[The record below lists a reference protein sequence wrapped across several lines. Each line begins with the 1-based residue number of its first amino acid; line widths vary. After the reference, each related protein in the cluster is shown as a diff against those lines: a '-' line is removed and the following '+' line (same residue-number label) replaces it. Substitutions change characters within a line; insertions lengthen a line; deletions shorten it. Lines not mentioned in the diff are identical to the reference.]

1 MALGFANQKG
11 SAQKSSLNTY
21 KIKDGEQTVRIVGD
35 ILARY
40 VYWVKGENNKDI
52 PFECLEFNRD
62 TETFD
67 RAEQDYVKE
76 YYPDIKCGW
85 AYAVQVIADGK
96 IAVFNLK
103 KKLWEQ
109 IITAAEDL
117 GDPTDPDTGWDVVF
131 EKKKTGP
138 RPINVEY
145 TLKVLRCKNR
155 ALNAEER
162 ALVDGLKSMEEVM
175 PRSTPEAQK
184 TLLDRIRQG
193 ANGGNTDNESIDEE
207 FSVD

>member
-21 KIKDGEQTVRIVGD
+21 KIKDGEQTIRIVGD

-85 AYAVQVIADGK
+85 AYAVQCIADGK

-138 RPINVEY
+138 RPINVED
-145 TLKVLRCKNR
+145 TLKVLRCKKR
-155 ALNAEER
+155 ALSADEKEAAEAAEDIDTKYPRPTPEDVKKTLERIVNGAAEEETT
-162 ALVDGLKSMEEVM
+162 DSEK
-175 PRSTPEAQK
+175 EAIAD
-184 TLLDRIRQG
+184 L
-193 ANGGNTDNESIDEE
+193 
-207 FSVD
+207 